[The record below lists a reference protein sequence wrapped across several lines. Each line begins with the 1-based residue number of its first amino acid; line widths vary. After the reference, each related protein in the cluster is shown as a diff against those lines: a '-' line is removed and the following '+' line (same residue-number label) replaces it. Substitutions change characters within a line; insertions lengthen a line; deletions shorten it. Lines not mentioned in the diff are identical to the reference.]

1 MSMGSN
7 YTSRLDNEDA
17 IILLMRKLPDESL
30 KRKWAERAGDLIKGK
45 GRAEYADFVSFIK
58 RAS

>member
-30 KRKWAERAGDLIKGK
+30 KRK
-45 GRAEYADFVSFIK
+45 
-58 RAS
+58 